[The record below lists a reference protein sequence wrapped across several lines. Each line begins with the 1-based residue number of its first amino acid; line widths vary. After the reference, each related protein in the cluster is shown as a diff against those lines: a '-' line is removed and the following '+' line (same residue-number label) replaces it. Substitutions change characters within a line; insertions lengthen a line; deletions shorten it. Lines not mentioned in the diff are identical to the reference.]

1 MTNST
6 KACDRF
12 QLWSSGFDMKKL
24 VLATLLISL
33 IPVWAEETRDYT
45 VRGVVREARQAK
57 SQLIVK
63 HEEIPGYMDAMTM
76 PFKVRDPKILEI
88 AKPGDAITFQLHV
101 TEEDHWIDGLQVV
114 GAGEKEAPQTKVPDI
129 APFKPGDPLPELTF
143 TDETGEP
150 LRLLD
155 YRGKALALTFIY
167 TRCPLPNFCPLLAE
181 KFRTVQ
187 DALLADPA
195 APKNWQLLSVTI
207 DPENDTVEVLKN
219 YAMAQRADTAHWK
232 FATGELRDI
241 TVLGLRSGL
250 EFWEG
255 GSEITH
261 NLRTVIFDAQGHM
274 KKMFS
279 ENTWTPKELADEL
292 RAAATTA
299 Q

>member
-1 MTNST
+1 
-6 KACDRF
+6 
-12 QLWSSGFDMKKL
+12 MKIFL
-24 VLATLLISL
+24 TAAFLISQGL
-33 IPVWAEETRDYT
+33 VQAEDTRDFT
-45 VRGVVREARQAK
+45 VRGVVRETRPAK

-76 PFKVRDPKILEI
+76 PFKVRDPKILESV
-88 AKPGDAITFQLHV
+88 KPGDAITFQLHV
-101 TEEDHWIDGLQVV
+101 TEEDHWIDGVKIV
-114 GAGEKEAPQTKVPDI
+114 GVGEPEAPRKKVMDI

-143 TDETGEP
+143 TDELGKP
-150 LRLLD
+150 LRLQD

-167 TRCPLPNFCPLLAE
+167 TRCPLPNFCPLLSE

-187 DALLADPA
+187 KTLLADPA

-207 DPENDTVEVLKN
+207 DPENDTAEVLQN
-219 YAMAQRADTAHWK
+219 YAKTQQADAAHWK

-261 NLRTVIFDAQGHM
+261 NLRTVVFDAQGRM
-274 KKMFS
+274 RKVIS
-279 ENTWTPKELADEL
+279 ENAWTPQELADEL
-292 RAAATTA
+292 RAGALIEK
-299 Q
+299 